1 MIKDFLIKNRG
12 TESVSF
18 HMPGHKGENFFR
30 KYGQGD
36 FLEGLAGLDTTE
48 IPGADNLHHPQGIIK
63 DLMKAYAEDYSSDY
77 SFLLVNGS
85 SCGIIAAVLAAVPQ
99 GKKLLMARNCH
110 RSVYSALTLGNI
122 DPVFI
127 PVGEY
132 GNEGI
137 MGGIEVEAVEKVL
150 DGREDIGAVI
160 LPSPNY
166 YGITSPIDKIVD
178 VVHGKNLPLIVD
190 QAHGA
195 HLHFFDKFFP
205 GFLPKSAENQGAD
218 IIINSIHKTL
228 ASFTQSGI
236 LNIRGG
242 LTDPAAVMEKL
253 ALVESS
259 SPSYLLM
266 ASLDVSRDIIHRR
279 GERIFAEWKG
289 NLERF
294 YDRTEKLLGIKLI
307 TGSDLDRTK
316 INIDCSA
323 LNITGAEL
331 QRKLVKRE
339 IVPELY
345 TGNILMCM
353 MGIGNERKDYERLSE
368 ALEEISG
375 EVGVRRDNASSSP
388 GRKFLLPELCIRA
401 DRELWTGKGKEY
413 VTLEESTGR
422 ISSSAVIPYPPGI
435 PFISEGE
442 IISQEV
448 VTMLSELSR
457 EGNDIVGLEKNY
469 LLCYKE
475 NIVD

>member
-1 MIKDFLIKNRG
+1 MIKNFLIKNRG

-36 FLEGLAGLDTTE
+36 FLDSLAGLDTTE
-48 IPGADNLHHPQGIIK
+48 IPGADNLHHPQGIIS
-63 DLMKAYAEDYSSDY
+63 DLMNAYAKDYDSDH
-77 SFLLVNGS
+77 SFLLINGS
-85 SCGIIAAVLAAVPQ
+85 SCGIIASVLASVPP

-110 RSVYSALTLGNI
+110 RSVYSALILGNI
-122 DPVFI
+122 EPVFI

-137 MGGIEVEAVEKVL
+137 MGGIDYETIERIL
-150 DGREDIGAVI
+150 DSREDIGAVI

-166 YGITSPIDKIVD
+166 YGITSPVDKIGEI
-178 VVHGKNLPLIVD
+178 VHKKNLPLIVD

-195 HLHFFDKFFP
+195 HLHFFDRFAS

-236 LNIRGG
+236 LNLRNG
-242 LTDPAAVMEKL
+242 LTDAASMMEKL

-259 SPSYLLM
+259 SPCYLLM
-266 ASLDVSRDIIHRR
+266 ASLDVSRDIIHKQ
-279 GERIFAEWKG
+279 GEKIFTEWKE
-289 NLERF
+289 NLEKF
-294 YDRTEKLLGIKLI
+294 YERAESFSKIKLI
-307 TGSDLDRTK
+307 KGQNLDKTK
-316 INIDCSA
+316 INIDCSL
-323 LNITGAEL
+323 LNISGAKMA
-331 QRKLVKRE
+331 KLLIKRG

-353 MGIGNERKDYERLSE
+353 TGIGNEKKDYEKLAE
-368 ALEEISG
+368 TLEEIS
-375 EVGVRRDNASSSP
+375 EEAVS
-388 GRKFLLPELCIRA
+388 GRNNTLCSHSHKFLMPKLCIRA
-401 DRELWTGKGKEY
+401 DRESWQGKRKEY
-413 VTLEESTGR
+413 VPLREATGR

-435 PFISEGE
+435 PFVLEGE

-448 VTMLSELSR
+448 VTMLLELSR
-457 EGNDIVGLEKNY
+457 EEKDIVGLENNCI
-469 LLCYKE
+469 LCY
-475 NIVD
+475 IA